1 MQIDLLLL
9 EKSWLML
16 VCVDQAIELVQ
27 FISSWPLM
35 LIALERDWR
44 VHGLAVHGSAHAG
57 GVR

>member
-9 EKSWLML
+9 KKSWLML
-16 VCVDQAIELVQ
+16 ICVDQAIELIQ
-27 FISSWPLM
+27 FISSWLLL

-44 VHGLAVHGSAHAG
+44 VHGLAVHGGAHAG